1 MPNLD
6 LLYLQESA
14 ANTVVA
20 AVHAWCAATGVELTS
35 AKGKQ
40 AVVAAVRLAKSD
52 IAGDLFTALSQEMF
66 DAGGAPAIG
75 AILVV
80 EDEPLIAMDIEESLK
95 SAGFPVKIC
104 LSCSDAIAWLADHT
118 PSAAILDIHLKDGP
132 CHDVTRQLET
142 QAVPFLVSS
151 GSARADAEE
160 IFLRG
165 TWVAKPC
172 DPDLMI
178 EAVKRTVSRFSNDDL
193 MEVSA

>member
-66 DAGGAPAIG
+66 DAGGLP
-75 AILVV
+75 
-80 EDEPLIAMDIEESLK
+80 PL
-95 SAGFPVKIC
+95 
-104 LSCSDAIAWLADHT
+104 
-118 PSAAILDIHLKDGP
+118 
-132 CHDVTRQLET
+132 
-142 QAVPFLVSS
+142 VPFWLS
-151 GSARADAEE
+151 
-160 IFLRG
+160 
-165 TWVAKPC
+165 K
-172 DPDLMI
+172 M
-178 EAVKRTVSRFSNDDL
+178 SR
-193 MEVSA
+193 